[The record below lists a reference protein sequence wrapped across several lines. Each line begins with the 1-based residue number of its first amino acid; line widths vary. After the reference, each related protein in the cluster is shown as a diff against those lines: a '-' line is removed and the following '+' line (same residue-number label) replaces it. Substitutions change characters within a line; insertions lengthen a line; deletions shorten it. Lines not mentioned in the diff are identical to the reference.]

1 MSLKAL
7 VYSLPIFFIF
17 FFFYYPLLNVF
28 KDAFFVGSNFTLDN
42 FLGIISNKLNQKVIL
57 FTLYQAFLSMLLT
70 IILGLPLSFLISK
83 YDFKGK
89 EFIRALIL
97 VPFILPPIVVAH
109 GFILFFGRDGL
120 LNRILLGISLVE
132 KPMDFEGIMLILLA
146 HSFYNIP
153 LVVQMV
159 SSSLERI
166 PEEVEEAAESLGTP
180 PLRKFF
186 RITLPYI
193 RNSILSSALLTF
205 IFCLLSFT
213 IVLSLGGVKYMTVE
227 VQIYSLYKFLFSPE
241 RASGLAII
249 QILTAA
255 VASYTYLRL
264 QGDEKYRRAI
274 LGLHKREK
282 VKISFKNVMNVKGIL
297 ILTYLILITIL
308 LSGPIFSVIYYSFFD
323 IVSGEFSLSGYERIF
338 TGEFSEYL
346 GTSPISSI
354 VNTIF
359 FASLSLFLS
368 ITLGTIA
375 AYSIS
380 RANCSGKNLYN
391 LLILIPIGTSSMS
404 LALGLIRTYGDF
416 PILKEN
422 SWVFIVLSH
431 TILGLPFVTR
441 SILNSL
447 ERIDRNLIDAS
458 DSLGSSRF
466 DTFFTV
472 ELPLIY
478 PSFVTGSV
486 FSFAMSIGEMSM
498 ALFFS
503 SPRTM
508 TMTVS
513 MYRYMGVRKYL
524 EASAMG
530 SILILIST
538 LSFVIIRKIGRWAF
552 LEEGKI

>member
-1 MSLKAL
+1 MSLKTF

-17 FFFYYPLLNVF
+17 LFFYYPLLNVF
-28 KDAFFVGSNFTLDN
+28 RDAFFVDNNLTLEN
-42 FLGIISNKLNQKVIL
+42 FLAILSNKLNQKVIF

-70 IILGLPLSFLISK
+70 IALGLPLAFLIST

-97 VPFILPPIVVAH
+97 IPFILPPIVVAH
-109 GFILFFGRDGL
+109 GFMLFFGRDGL
-120 LNRILLGISLVE
+120 LNRILMEISFIKNPV
-132 KPMDFEGIMLILLA
+132 DFEGLILILLA
-146 HSFYNIP
+146 HAFYNIP

-180 PLRKFF
+180 PIRKFF
-186 RITLPYI
+186 KITLPYI

-213 IVLSLGGVKYMTVE
+213 IVLSLGGVKYMTIE
-227 VQIYSLYKFLFSPE
+227 VQIYSLYKFFFSPE

-249 QILTAA
+249 QILTTA
-255 VASYTYLRL
+255 VASYIYLKL
-264 QGDEKYRRAI
+264 QEDGRYRRAI
-274 LGLHKREK
+274 LGFHRRRRIE
-282 VKISFKNVMNVKGIL
+282 ISLRNIVSLKGIL
-297 ILTYLILITIL
+297 ILTYLIFAITL
-308 LSGPIFSVIYYSFFD
+308 FSGPIFSVVYYSFFD
-323 IVSGEFSLSGYERIF
+323 IVSGEFSLAGYGRIF
-338 TGEFSEYL
+338 TGELSEYL

-359 FASLSLFLS
+359 FAFLSLLLS
-368 ITLGTIA
+368 VTIGTIT

-380 RANCSGKNLYN
+380 RANFSGKNLYS
-391 LLILIPIGTSSMS
+391 LLMLIPIGTSSMS
-404 LALGLIRTYGDF
+404 LALGLIRTYGNF
-416 PILKEN
+416 PILREN

-441 SILNSL
+441 SMLNAL

-478 PSFVTGSV
+478 PSFVTGGV
-486 FSFAMSIGEMSM
+486 FSFAMSVGEMSM
-498 ALFFS
+498 TLFFS

-513 MYRYMGVRKYL
+513 MYKYMGVRKYL

-530 SILILIST
+530 SILIMIST
-538 LSFVIIRKIGRWAF
+538 LSFVIIRKIGKWAF
-552 LEEGKI
+552 LEEGRI